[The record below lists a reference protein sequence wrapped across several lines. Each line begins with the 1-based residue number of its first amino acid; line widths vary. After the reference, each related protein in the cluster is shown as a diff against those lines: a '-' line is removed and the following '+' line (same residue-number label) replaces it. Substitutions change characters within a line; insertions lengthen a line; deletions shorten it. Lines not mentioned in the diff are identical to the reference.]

1 MMDKKDADSWMVP
14 ALKRVKGIVEASPFS
29 SEDHQEIIDLEQDA
43 ENRSLMGLGKVV
55 NTGVRE
61 VLNCD
66 LLYVALNNMD
76 FDWGCHAT
84 LVLIKNDEVVGEEVR
99 DEAVIAGLRNKKN
112 VWFMHK
118 NFVVYKDKI
127 TFPQDIMK
135 KICHFE
141 IPWLPAEW
149 CTVEND
155 TFRCHSII
163 YANPCTPSDVFL
175 KDQYFSGLDERGLG
189 TILVGVKL

>member
-1 MMDKKDADSWMVP
+1 MEKRVADGLMVS
-14 ALKRVKGIVEASPFS
+14 ALKKVKGVVEASPFS
-29 SEDHQEIIDLEQDA
+29 SEDRQEIIDIEQDA
-43 ENRSLMGLGKVV
+43 ENRSLMGLGKVA
-55 NTGVRE
+55 NTGMRE
-61 VLNCD
+61 VLNRD
-66 LLYVALNNMD
+66 LIYVALNNMD

-84 LVLIKNDEVVGEEVR
+84 LVLIKDDEVVGEEVR

-127 TFPQDIMK
+127 NFPQDIMK

-163 YANPCTPSDVFL
+163 YANPCTPADVFL

>member
-1 MMDKKDADSWMVP
+1 MDKKDADSWMVP

>member
-1 MMDKKDADSWMVP
+1 MDKRVADGVMVS
-14 ALKRVKGIVEASPFS
+14 ALKKVKGIVEASPFLL
-29 SEDHQEIIDLEQDA
+29 EDHDKIIDIEKDA

-61 VLNCD
+61 VLTCD
-66 LLYVALNNMD
+66 YVYVALNNMD
-76 FDWGCHAT
+76 FDWGRHAT
-84 LVLIKNDEVVGEEVR
+84 LVLIKDDEVVGEEVR
-99 DEAVIAGLRNKKN
+99 DEGVIARLRNKKN

-118 NFVVYKDKI
+118 NFVVYKDNI
-127 TFPQDIMK
+127 NFPQDIMK

-163 YANPCTPSDVFL
+163 YGNPSTPSDVFL

>member
-1 MMDKKDADSWMVP
+1 ME
-14 ALKRVKGIVEASPFS
+14 KRVADGLMVSALTKVKGVAEASPFS
-29 SEDHQEIIDLEQDA
+29 SEDHQKIIDIEQDA

-61 VLNCD
+61 VLNRD
-66 LLYVALNNMD
+66 LIYVALNNMD

-84 LVLIKNDEVVGEEVR
+84 LVLIKDDEVVGEEVR

-127 TFPQDIMK
+127 NFPQDIMK

>member
-1 MMDKKDADSWMVP
+1 MDRRVTDGLMVS
-14 ALKRVKGIVEASPFS
+14 ALKKAKGIVEASSFS
-29 SEDHQEIIDLEQDA
+29 SEDQQKIIDIEQDA

-61 VLNCD
+61 VLTCD
-66 LLYVALNNMD
+66 YVYVALNNMD

-84 LVLIKNDEVVGEEVR
+84 LVLIKDDEVVGEEVR
-99 DEAVIAGLRNKKN
+99 DEGVIAGLRNKKN

-141 IPWLPAEW
+141 IPWIPAEW
-149 CTVEND
+149 CNVED
-155 TFRCHSII
+155 DKFRCHSII

>member
-1 MMDKKDADSWMVP
+1 ME
-14 ALKRVKGIVEASPFS
+14 KRVADGLMVSALTKVKGVAEASPFS
-29 SEDHQEIIDLEQDA
+29 SEDHQKIIDIEQDA

-55 NTGVRE
+55 NTGVKE
-61 VLNCD
+61 VLNRD
-66 LLYVALNNMD
+66 VIYVALNNMD

-84 LVLIKNDEVVGEEVR
+84 LVLIKDDEVVGEEVR

-127 TFPQDIMK
+127 NFPQDIMK

>member
-1 MMDKKDADSWMVP
+1 MDKRAADGVMVS
-14 ALKRVKGIVEASPFS
+14 ALTKVQGIVEASPFL
-29 SEDHQEIIDLEQDA
+29 SEDHQKIVDIEQDA

-66 LLYVALNNMD
+66 LIYVALNNMD

-84 LVLIKNDEVVGEEVR
+84 LALIKDDEVVGEEVR
-99 DEAVIAGLRNKKN
+99 DEAVIARLRNKKN

-127 TFPQDIMK
+127 NFPQDIMK

>member
-1 MMDKKDADSWMVP
+1 MDRMEADALMVS
-14 ALKRVKGIVEASPFS
+14 ALKKVKGIIEASRFLS
-29 SEDHQEIIDLEQDA
+29 KDHQKIIDIEQDA

-55 NTGVRE
+55 NTGVRQ

-66 LLYVALNNMD
+66 LIYVALNNMD
-76 FDWGCHAT
+76 FDWGRHAT
-84 LVLIKNDEVVGEEVR
+84 LVLMKDDEVVGEEVR
-99 DEAVIAGLRNKKN
+99 DEEVIDRLTDQEN

-127 TFPQDIMK
+127 TFPQDIMR

-141 IPWLPAEW
+141 IPWIPAEW
-149 CTVEND
+149 CNVED
-155 TFRCHSII
+155 DKFQCHSII
-163 YANPCTPSDVFL
+163 YANPATPSDVFL
-175 KDQYFSGLDERGLG
+175 KEQYFSGLDERGLG

>member
-1 MMDKKDADSWMVP
+1 MDKRAADGVMVS
-14 ALKRVKGIVEASPFS
+14 ALTKVQGIVEASPFL
-29 SEDHQEIIDLEQDA
+29 SEDHQKIVDIEQDA

-66 LLYVALNNMD
+66 LIYVALNNMD

-84 LVLIKNDEVVGEEVR
+84 LALIKDDEVVGEEVR

-127 TFPQDIMK
+127 NFPQDIMK

>member
-1 MMDKKDADSWMVP
+1 MDKRVADGVMVS
-14 ALKRVKGIVEASPFS
+14 ALKKVKGIVEASPFS
-29 SEDHQEIIDLEQDA
+29 SEDHAKIIDIEQDA

-61 VLNCD
+61 VLTCD
-66 LLYVALNNMD
+66 YVYVALNNMD

-84 LVLIKNDEVVGEEVR
+84 LVLIKDDEVVGEEVR
-99 DEAVIAGLRNKKN
+99 DEGVIARLRNKKN

-141 IPWLPAEW
+141 IPWLPADW
-149 CTVEND
+149 CIVGD
-155 TFRCHSII
+155 DRFQYQSIL
-163 YANPCTPSDVFL
+163 YANPATPSDVFL